1 MAAANSSP
9 LQGLAQARGLALENP
24 ALYTKILPGILP
36 FIGSNSALDLR
47 TWGAAF
53 LAETFASPVL
63 PQDDKQALSLQV
75 LPLLKEYLD
84 ASDQDLAV
92 VKSAVQ
98 ASATIYPLV
107 FRYMYV
113 STLSPLPKVNSCG
126 YLQVSLF
133 PALLLADV
141 NVHQCQQP
149 LRRCAMANNDRH

>member
-126 YLQVSLF
+126 ISPSL
-133 PALLLADV
+133 
-141 NVHQCQQP
+141 P
-149 LRRCAMANNDRH
+149 LSCCASG

>member
-1 MAAANSSP
+1 MATNSSP

-63 PQDDKQALSLQV
+63 PQDDKQTLSLQV

-84 ASDQDLAV
+84 APDQDFAV
-92 VKSAVQ
+92 VKTAVQ
-98 ASATIYPLV
+98 ASATIYPLI

-113 STLSPLPKVNSCG
+113 STLSQLPKPYLLSISPSHPISYPPP
-126 YLQVSLF
+126 YLQL
-133 PALLLADV
+133 
-141 NVHQCQQP
+141 
-149 LRRCAMANNDRH
+149 